1 MGTLV
6 KHHND
11 LNTVSMRKWTA
22 EEMNFFFSIIAKS
35 RNEGTKTLV
44 FNTDELKELVNFSQ
58 RNAERWRETIKNCAR
73 KVVQL
78 VYFEETE
85 KCFSAMTLF
94 SRFDVNLEDKTIE
107 IEVSKNFNYI
117 LNKLDAQFTQYEL
130 EEFTKIRSTYAKTG
144 YRLLKQWRTIGK
156 KEFKTEEFKLLMDIP
171 VSYKS
176 SEIDRAVLK
185 PILAQLAPF
194 FENLKVK
201 KVKSNKKG
209 NPVLGYVFTW
219 KPEKTEKWVENKY
232 KKNDYYKPKKSNVP
246 EWADKP
252 YKTQMTPEE
261 QLRIEQLKKEMLDD

>member
-185 PILAQLAPF
+185 PILTQLAPF

-232 KKNDYYKPKKSNVP
+232 KKNDYYKPKTSNIP
-246 EWADKP
+246 DWADKP